1 MLMTF
6 GLSALALVAAAAA
19 YDYLFMKEQMITTL
33 MAGQK
38 IENGLTSYT
47 FTEYNED
54 PEMYLSIFGFRFAEV
69 FTLKDATPWG
79 EDLGLTPDSLIAFV
93 VKKGAL
99 TGITYKKRLFADR
112 DQKIFQYCKEAKG
125 FA

>member
-79 EDLGLTPDSLIAFV
+79 EDLSLIH
-93 VKKGAL
+93 
-99 TGITYKKRLFADR
+99 I
-112 DQKIFQYCKEAKG
+112 
-125 FA
+125 